1 MIAVEF
7 RDPKSFITS
16 QHSRGDHVTLPAN
29 LSKHVQ
35 DGCYDRGVLVLT
47 TSIFPVV
54 RFIPA
59 LIISEAQV
67 ETALRVFA
75 ESLREISDKVLA
87 GKF

>member
-7 RDPKSFITS
+7 RDPKSFVTS
-16 QHSRGDHVTLPAN
+16 QHDQGEHVVLPAN

-59 LIISEAQV
+59 LIITEAQV

-75 ESLREISDKVLA
+75 ESVREISDKVLK
-87 GKF
+87 GRF